1 MDNFGALGLIP
12 PLLAIALA
20 FYTKDAVL
28 SLFVGVLSGALIV
41 QGGNLAGS
49 LIDISNLFA
58 KILGDAWNVRI
69 FLFCALLGGFVG
81 LLGHTGAA
89 HSFGVWAAKR
99 LKSGQSSQLMT
110 FIFGLIIFIDDYFSA
125 LATGSI
131 MRPISD
137 KTGTPRAKLAY
148 NVHSTATAVCV
159 IVPVSSWVVTIMSI
173 SKDAGGFSSLNLS
186 PLEFFLGLITYNL
199 YAFGV
204 LLFVLGI
211 ILFKKDFGP
220 MKRAHERAKEGMLF
234 DEKNFGSV
242 PNETEFVENSKANP
256 LDMILPMLLLI
267 FSVLVFFPLTTMITA
282 IDGTTIKSLADS
294 YDSMSISDA
303 FKNTDASVALLHSI
317 IFTFFFT
324 FIYYVLR
331 GLIRAKASM
340 AAIGEGIKSM
350 VPALTILILA
360 WSIGT
365 IIKSSPDEGGLGLGV
380 YLSGLVVNGDF
391 PVFLLASIVFLV
403 SGLISFATGT
413 SWGTFG
419 IMIPLVMPIV
429 TALGASNGMEL
440 AELQNITFIAIAAVV
455 GGAIFGDNASP
466 ISDST
471 ILSSTGA
478 GCPVLEHIATQ
489 MPYAVTI
496 AIAAAISFLF
506 AGITQSIL
514 IGWVCN
520 ISLLLVALFVLPK
533 LWR

>member
-1 MDNFGALGLIP
+1 MDSFGVLGLIP
-12 PLLAIALA
+12 PVLAIVLA

-28 SLFVGVLSGALIV
+28 SLFIGVLSGVMIV
-41 QGGNLAGS
+41 QGGNLGAA

-99 LKSGQSSQLMT
+99 LKSGTSSQFMT
-110 FIFGLIIFIDDYFSA
+110 FVFGIIIFIDDYFSA

-173 SKDAGGFSSLNLS
+173 SKDAQGFESLNLS
-186 PLEFFLGLITYNL
+186 PLEFFLGLIPYNL

-211 ILFKKDFGP
+211 IFFKKDFGP
-220 MKRAHERAKEGMLF
+220 MKKAYERAKEGKLF
-234 DEKNFGSV
+234 DEKNFGPV
-242 PNETEFVENSKANP
+242 PNDTEFLQNNKAKP

-267 FSVLVFFPLTTMITA
+267 SSVLVFFPLTTMISA
-282 IDGTTIKSLADS
+282 VNGDNIKNLSDA
-294 YDSMSISDA
+294 YASMSLGDA
-303 FKNTDASVALLHSI
+303 FKNTDASVALLHAI

-324 FIYYVLR
+324 FIYYMLR
-331 GLIRAKASM
+331 GLMGTKASM
-340 AAIGEGIKSM
+340 AAVGEGIKSM
-350 VPALTILILA
+350 VPALIILILA

-365 IIKSSPDEGGLGLGV
+365 IIKSAPSEGGLGLGV

-419 IMIPLVMPIV
+419 IMIPLVMPIA
-429 TALGASNGMEL
+429 TALGDAQNMDIAS
-440 AELQNITFIAIAAVV
+440 LQNITFITIAAVV

-489 MPYAVTI
+489 MPYALS
-496 AIAAAISFLF
+496 IAAATAISFLF
-506 AGITQSIL
+506 AGIFESI
-514 IGWVCN
+514 IVGWVCN
-520 ISLLLVALFVLPK
+520 ITLLLGALFIMPK
-533 LWR
+533 VWR